1 MPDLTTLLSKF
12 LNDLYSGLL
21 GTTVPIAAMRT
32 GDGTVAAPS
41 TSYLSETGLGLY
53 RDGAAEMTLVA
64 GGSNYFT
71 FSPNAN
77 NIRIN
82 SAGSFGWSSG
92 ASSLTAIDTVLVR
105 DAANVVAQKNGT
117 NAQALRLYQTTTGP
131 VHNTL
136 FMAAPTI
143 SSGFGTT
150 PSIVAG
156 STAFCFR
163 VNVGGGGAATS
174 GVIGM
179 PTAVT
184 GWQAIAQDMTNNV
197 ATRVSATTTNSITL
211 TAAAAWTAND
221 IVCVLAVAF

>member
-1 MPDLTTLLSKF
+1 MADLTTLLSKF
-12 LNDLYSGLL
+12 LNDLYSGFL
-21 GTTVPIAAMRT
+21 GTTLPIAAVRT
-32 GDGTVAAPS
+32 GDGSVTVPS
-41 TSYLSETGLGLY
+41 LGYLTETGLGFY
-53 RDGAAEMTLVA
+53 RDGAAEITLVA
-64 GGSNYFT
+64 GGANYFT

-82 SAGSFGWSSG
+82 STGSFGWSSG
-92 ASSLTAIDTVLVR
+92 ASSLTAIDTILVR

-143 SSGFGTT
+143 SSGFGTS

-156 STAFCFR
+156 STAFAFR
-163 VNVGGGGAATS
+163 VNVGTGGAATS

-179 PTAVT
+179 PTAVN
-184 GWQAIAQDMTNNV
+184 GWQAIVQDMTNNV
-197 ATRVSATTTNSITL
+197 ATRVTATTTNSITI
-211 TAAAAWTAND
+211 TAATAWTASD
-221 IVCVLAVAF
+221 ILVVIAVAF